1 MPDRDA
7 DPGLSA
13 KADGPFF
20 ILPDRQCQVLTLAAQ
35 GLTNLEIA
43 QQLYLSP
50 HTVPEYLRLIRERLG
65 AANTTHAVAIAIV
78 VGLIDVD
85 AITAKAVVQGCPPVA
100 GERVGGNES

>member
-13 KADGPFF
+13 EADGPFF
-20 ILPDRQCQVLTLAAQ
+20 ISIPDRQREVLALAAQ
-35 GLTNLEIA
+35 GLTNFEIA
-43 QQLYLSP
+43 QALFLSP

-78 VGLIDVD
+78 AGLIDVD
-85 AITAKAVVQGCPPVA
+85 ALMAKAVSGMSA
-100 GERVGGNES
+100 SGGGEGG